1 MMYLDALQNGSDIRG
16 IALDYQDKKAN
27 LTPKQLEKIAIG
39 IVRWLENNV
48 LASKCKR
55 NQLKIGIGHDSR
67 ITADSLKQT
76 LIDTFLHLGI
86 QVIDFQLATTPAMFM
101 ATQFSQYNCDA
112 TIMITASHLPYYF
125 NGLKIFT
132 KKGGAEKKGIQYIL
146 THHESLPGVKG
157 GTILTTSLLD
167 DYADDLIHKIKVG
180 IHTQNEK
187 PLAGYKIIVDAGN
200 GAGGFFVEKV
210 LKPLGANTEGSQFL
224 DPDGMFP
231 NHIPNPDNE
240 EAMHSIQASVLK
252 QQADLGI
259 IFDTDVDRSA
269 IVDANGQVIN
279 KMIEL
284 NNQGIQTE
292 LAIET
297 SGHAAFKENY
307 CLDDGAYVVAK
318 LLMLL
323 QKLAANHQTLGE
335 LIATLKQP
343 AEVHELRFQIKAN
356 DVQTYG
362 NQIISDLEVFIQ
374 QQKDMVI
381 DPENEEGIRTNV
393 FNQYGNGW
401 FLLRMSLHEPLLVL
415 QIENDK
421 QTKNRHVLK
430 TLEPFFQ
437 QFYQLDDK
445 ALKNYLHQK

>member
-1 MMYLDALQNGSDIRG
+1 MYLDALQNGSDIRG

>member
-1 MMYLDALQNGSDIRG
+1 MYLDALQNGSDIRG

-240 EAMHSIQASVLK
+240 ETMHSIQASVLK

>member
-1 MMYLDALQNGSDIRG
+1 M
-16 IALDYQDKKAN
+16 
-27 LTPKQLEKIAIG
+27 
-39 IVRWLENNV
+39 
-48 LASKCKR
+48 
-55 NQLKIGIGHDSR
+55 
-67 ITADSLKQT
+67 
-76 LIDTFLHLGI
+76 
-86 QVIDFQLATTPAMFM
+86 
-101 ATQFSQYNCDA
+101 
-112 TIMITASHLPYYF
+112 
-125 NGLKIFT
+125 
-132 KKGGAEKKGIQYIL
+132 
-146 THHESLPGVKG
+146 PGVKG

>member
-1 MMYLDALQNGSDIRG
+1 MYLDALQNGSDIRG

-39 IVRWLENNV
+39 IVRWLENDV

-132 KKGGAEKKGIQYIL
+132 KKEGAEKKDIQYIL

-240 EAMHSIQASVLK
+240 EAMHSIQAAVLK

>member
-1 MMYLDALQNGSDIRG
+1 MYLDALQNGSDIRG

-318 LLMLL
+318 LLMLP

>member
-240 EAMHSIQASVLK
+240 ETMHSIQASVLK

>member
-1 MMYLDALQNGSDIRG
+1 MYLDALQNGSDIRG

-323 QKLAANHQTLGE
+323 PKLAANHQTLGG